1 MISSYLLKRIKVV
14 DMKTVLE
21 LFMLLSLLVVWS
33 VWPLRGTI
41 AARNIAL
48 VSGALASAAWLS
60 IVRPKIKIADLLPIG
75 FLLLVPTW
83 LLGLYIFNPVEPNL
97 QFDELRGTWLRVF
110 VGLFLAFGLGKIYM
124 YRPQYRIFFL
134 LILFI
139 WPVVILGLF
148 VSQGLFTSSWFGEQ
162 FYIYVFKSKVAG
174 VYFLIWSLFFVFS
187 CLHLRLVGQ
196 NYVEENQE
204 NSSSV
209 LLKVVGVLFLICIIN
224 FFFLSSLNAFIVITI
239 DLMVLAYFSMKG
251 EPSRASRHLRLNKF
265 IFICLTAICLI
276 TAITYVDARNSNSK
290 LRNVISDLDFIVN
303 YDVTGAWRWD
313 GSDKG
318 IYPPINSLTQRP
330 VSGSTYERVS
340 WFREGLVFL
349 KDHPSGLGYT
359 GNAFSYYMRDK
370 YPGSQSTKTHSGW
383 LDFGL
388 GAGVVGVLFI
398 WLAMGVIY
406 TRACVKTNSSYQ
418 HEIMRRYLLW
428 SLPTMLLLWSIAE
441 LSDREF
447 IEHFFCMLVFFSSI
461 LCSDY
466 LLVVNEEEYMATF
479 HNSSK

>member
-1 MISSYLLKRIKVV
+1 
-14 DMKTVLE
+14 
-21 LFMLLSLLVVWS
+21 MLLSLLVVWV

-48 VSGALASAAWLS
+48 ISGALASIIWFS
-60 IVRPKIKIADLLPIG
+60 IVRPKFRFSDFLPIG
-75 FLLLVPTW
+75 FLLLVPVW
-83 LLGLYIFNPVEPNL
+83 LFGLYIFNPAVPLL
-97 QFDELRGTWLRVF
+97 QWDELRGTWLRVL
-110 VGLFLAFGLGKIYM
+110 VELFLAFGLGKIYL

-134 LILFI
+134 SILFI
-139 WPVVILGLF
+139 WPVVILCLF
-148 VSQGLFTSSWFGEQ
+148 ISQGLFTSSWFGEQ
-162 FYIYVFKSKVAG
+162 VYIYVFKSKVAG
-174 VYFLIWSLFFVFS
+174 VYFLIWSLFFVFA
-187 CLHLRLVGQ
+187 CLHLRLAGQ
-196 NYVEENQE
+196 HYFKENQE
-204 NSSSV
+204 NSSSF
-209 LLKVVGVLFLICIIN
+209 LLKAVWVLFLICIIN

-251 EPSRASRHLRLNKF
+251 KSSRASRHLHLNKF
-265 IFICLTAICLI
+265 IFICLAAICLI
-276 TAITYVDARNSNSK
+276 IAIAYVDARNSNSK
-290 LRNVISDLDFIVN
+290 LRNVVSDVNFIIN

-318 IYPPINSLTQRP
+318 IYPPVNSLTQKP
-330 VSGSTYERVS
+330 VNGSTYERVS

-349 KDHPSGLGYT
+349 KDHPFGLGYT

-406 TRACVKTNSSYQ
+406 TRACVKTISSYQ
-418 HEIMRRYLLW
+418 YEIMRRYLLW

-447 IEHFFCMLVFFSSI
+447 IEHFFFMLVFFSSFVS
-461 LCSDY
+461 SDA
-466 LLVVNEEEYMATF
+466 LLVEG
-479 HNSSK
+479 K